1 MKFLALLKQKEV
13 MLTLPPAV
21 GRQLIEA
28 SMAGMKQLKKE
39 GKLLESY
46 SSPSGL
52 GAVILNYNS
61 ADEWIKDQNLIPL
74 LTYYSQ
80 EIYPLADMEDTMK
93 SVLEALKAAK

>member
-1 MKFLALLKQKEV
+1 MKFLSILKQKEV

-21 GRQLIEA
+21 GKQLIKA

-52 GAVILNYNS
+52 GVVILNYNS